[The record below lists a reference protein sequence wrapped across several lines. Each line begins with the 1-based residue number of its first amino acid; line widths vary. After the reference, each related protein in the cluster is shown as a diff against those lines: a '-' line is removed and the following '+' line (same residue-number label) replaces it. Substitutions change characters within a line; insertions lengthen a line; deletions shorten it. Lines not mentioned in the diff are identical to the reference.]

1 MLAVAGALS
10 PPSTPVRR
18 DDDGPEAVNLDLAQ
32 YAVTTA
38 LASLP
43 PGGVHD
49 PLMVLECPQVLLVHY
64 ADVGGGSAGSE
75 GGRRDDDVGE
85 ALEGRLARATEG
97 YSSPPPRMYVRAGRL
112 GGSLM
117 AEFLVQDAG
126 VEGGVSAW
134 KEEVVESVKEELFS

>member
-1 MLAVAGALS
+1 MICSLLPALS
-10 PPSTPVRR
+10 PPPSTPVRR

-64 ADVGGGSAGSE
+64 TDVGGE
-75 GGRRDDDVGE
+75 GGGCRVCQGE
-85 ALEGRLARATEG
+85 ALLIKLEI
-97 YSSPPPRMYVRAGRL
+97 
-112 GGSLM
+112 
-117 AEFLVQDAG
+117 
-126 VEGGVSAW
+126 
-134 KEEVVESVKEELFS
+134 